1 MDDLEKICDKLENC
15 SKEENCNKNEI
26 VCTKAILQSYI
37 EGDDNKRLK
46 LKALMKQHEK
56 STFEMIME
64 VFSIYGSIAAL
75 GVSCVALMVSADKK
89 SAEHVGII
97 VLFVLGILGGVLI
110 ISAIMRWVNGKY
122 SNIDKWKKY
131 IQVVLE
137 DMECKIEDVR

>member
-1 MDDLEKICDKLENC
+1 
-15 SKEENCNKNEI
+15 
-26 VCTKAILQSYI
+26 
-37 EGDDNKRLK
+37 
-46 LKALMKQHEK
+46 
-56 STFEMIME
+56 
-64 VFSIYGSIAAL
+64 
-75 GVSCVALMVSADKK
+75 MVSADKK

>member
-75 GVSCVALMVSADKK
+75 GLWCQQIK
-89 SAEHVGII
+89 S
-97 VLFVLGILGGVLI
+97 LLN
-110 ISAIMRWVNGKY
+110 M
-122 SNIDKWKKY
+122 
-131 IQVVLE
+131 LE
-137 DMECKIEDVR
+137 